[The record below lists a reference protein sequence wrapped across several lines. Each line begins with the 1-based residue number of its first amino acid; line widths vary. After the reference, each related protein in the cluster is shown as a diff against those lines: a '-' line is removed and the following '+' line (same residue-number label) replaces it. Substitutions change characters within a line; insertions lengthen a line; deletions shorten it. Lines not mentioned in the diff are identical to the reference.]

1 MIKKSK
7 KRFQQVLII
16 ALLPI
21 LLTMSGCASVA
32 LTALGIGASAGL
44 SHGLGGIA
52 YKTFTKPLKTVKKAS
67 IKALR
72 KMGVTVASK
81 DANEDGE
88 ETILAK
94 TKNRDIEILLEP
106 ISKKTTRMRARA
118 LTNNYLMDQATATE
132 ILIQTERVLNG
143 A

>member
-1 MIKKSK
+1 VIKNHN
-7 KRFQQVLII
+7 KRLRLALII
-16 ALLPI
+16 ALFPVLF
-21 LLTMSGCASVA
+21 TTSGCATLA
-32 LTALGIGASAGL
+32 LTALSIGASTGL
-44 SHGLGGIA
+44 NHGLNGLA
-52 YKTFTKPLKTVKKAS
+52 YKTFAKPLKTVKRAS
-67 IKALR
+67 IKALG

-81 DANEDGE
+81 DADKNGE

-106 ISKKTTRMRARA
+106 ISRKSTRVRARA
-118 LTNNYLMDQATATE
+118 ITNNYLMDQATATE